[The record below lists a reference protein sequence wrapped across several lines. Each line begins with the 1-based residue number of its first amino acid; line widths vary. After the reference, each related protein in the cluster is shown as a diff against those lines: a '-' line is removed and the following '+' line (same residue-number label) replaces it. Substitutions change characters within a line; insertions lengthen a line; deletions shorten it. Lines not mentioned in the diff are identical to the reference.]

1 MENRA
6 TPYDIQSVPRF
17 PETLQIYRI
26 PASSYW
32 QCRYFIDGK
41 YIRKSTKTS
50 DRSEAII
57 FAKNLFDRVRLA
69 DRLDEQKHPHT
80 FAAAARKFLDHQK
93 SRVIV
98 EDLDVRAQV
107 EDQKKL
113 NKDILPFFR
122 TMDVSQIT
130 KQTITDYLGSLNDR
144 QLSKSTRNKHIV
156 VIRKVLKH
164 AADAGILKA
173 LPRFPTIGID
183 ANPRSWFDRDE
194 YKKLRDT
201 AKKYAKEKYVAHAFV
216 KGKSVR
222 RLVYS
227 DEFYDFIIFSVNV
240 FVRISDI
247 KLLQNKHIKIIKK
260 GDNEGLAIRPPASK
274 TEDRTSISMRSAVAV
289 YRRLLERH
297 QEVGLAGPND
307 FVFYPEHKNR
317 AYALN
322 IIRRLFDHLLHQTK
336 LKSDANG
343 IARTL
348 YSLRHTALMFRFL
361 YGKDVDIRA
370 LAHNALTSVLMLEKF
385 YLAHVKSEMKMK
397 ELQSFV
403 WETSQ

>member
-1 MENRA
+1 VENRT
-6 TPYDIQSVPRF
+6 TPYDIQSVPRY
-17 PETLQIYRI
+17 PDTLQIYRI

-41 YIRKSTKTS
+41 YIRKSTKSTE
-50 DRSEAII
+50 RSEAIT
-57 FAKNLFDRVRLA
+57 FAKNLFDSVRLA

-80 FAAAARKFLDHQK
+80 FAAAARKFLEHQA
-93 SRVIV
+93 SRVAV
-98 EDLDVRAQV
+98 EDLDVRAQY

-144 QLSKSTRNKHIV
+144 HLSKSTRNKHIV

-194 YKKLRDT
+194 YKTLRDT
-201 AKKYAKEKYVAHAFV
+201 AKKYAKEKYITHAFV

-260 GDNEGLAIRPPASK
+260 GENEGLAIRPHCSK
-274 TEDRTSISMRSAVAV
+274 TEDRRSISMRAAVPV
-289 YRRLLERH
+289 YWRLLERH
-297 QEVGLAGPND
+297 QEFDLAGPND
-307 FVFYPEHKNR
+307 YVFYPEHKNR

-322 IIRRLFDHLLHQTK
+322 VIRRLFDHLLHQTK
-336 LKSDANG
+336 LKTDANG
-343 IARTL
+343 IVRTL

-403 WETSQ
+403 WEKQS